1 MKLIRTTELT
11 SFCKMAGANLRK
23 MRITRKLTQVEVGR
37 AIGVR
42 FQQIQKYEVGSN
54 CLSAW
59 RLKQLAAFFDVSPLD
74 ILDAEYIAKCCN
86 KKESRTIPVLHEQ
99 WAIKNGY
106 RENDALNSKNTLG
119 FEDGAKR

>member
-1 MKLIRTTELT
+1 MKKIRTEELID
-11 SFCKMAGANLRK
+11 FCKMVGANIRK
-23 MRITRKLTQVEVGR
+23 MRIERKLTQAQVGR
-37 AIGVR
+37 SIQVR

-86 KKESRTIPVLHEQ
+86 TKESRTIPVLHEQ
-99 WAIKNGY
+99 WAVKNGS
-106 RENDALNSKNTLG
+106 RDNDKLNSKNTLG
-119 FEDGAKR
+119 FEDCAKR

>member
-1 MKLIRTTELT
+1 MKLIRTSELT
-11 SFCKMAGANLRK
+11 NFCKMAGANLRK
-23 MRITRKLTQVEVGR
+23 MRTTRKLTQVEVGR

-86 KKESRTIPVLHEQ
+86 TKESRTIPVLHEQ
-99 WAIKNGY
+99 WAVKNGY
-106 RENDALNSKNTLG
+106 RDNDKLNSKNTLG
-119 FEDGAKR
+119 FKEGP